1 MRTLNKVIEFQQE
14 ASNALFTK
22 AQALAI
28 TMQLLELERRQPEN
42 TPEEAAVLEN
52 AMKNLNFR
60 YLDTTETQTDQML
73 DSLGVAR
80 LTTAEIAQ
88 AIEAVVFLIWN
99 KDMRRF
105 PGFFSKKP

>member
-42 TPEEAAVLEN
+42 TPEEAAVLEKRDEKTSTF
-52 AMKNLNFR
+52 AIWTLPKR
-60 YLDTTETQTDQML
+60 KRIKCWI
-73 DSLGVAR
+73 R
-80 LTTAEIAQ
+80 L
-88 AIEAVVFLIWN
+88 VL
-99 KDMRRF
+99 
-105 PGFFSKKP
+105 PG

>member
-52 AMKNLNFR
+52 AMKTSTFAIWTLPKR
-60 YLDTTETQTDQML
+60 KRIKCWI
-73 DSLGVAR
+73 R
-80 LTTAEIAQ
+80 L
-88 AIEAVVFLIWN
+88 VL
-99 KDMRRF
+99 
-105 PGFFSKKP
+105 PG

>member
-14 ASNALFTK
+14 ESNALFTK

-28 TMQLLELERRQPEN
+28 TMQMLELERRQPEN

-88 AIEAVVFLIWN
+88 AIEAVDF
-99 KDMRRF
+99 DME
-105 PGFFSKKP
+105 

>member
-22 AQALAI
+22 AQALDI
-28 TMQLLELERRQPEN
+28 TMQLLELELQQPEN
-42 TPEEAAVLEN
+42 TPEEATALEN

-60 YLDTTETQTDQML
+60 YLDATETQTDQML

-80 LTTAEIAQ
+80 LTTEEIAQ
-88 AIEAVVFLIWN
+88 AIEAVVF
-99 KDMRRF
+99 DME
-105 PGFFSKKP
+105 